1 MFIFASLIILAMD
14 KSCEAKNK
22 PKNFKDLIK
31 SSYFLKPFL
40 GIVIGGIAG
49 YLYYHFVGCASG
61 SCAITSNPYLS
72 TIGGG
77 FLGFFIL
84 NSPCSKC

>member
-1 MFIFASLIILAMD
+1 MD
-14 KSCEAKNK
+14 PTCEARKK
-22 PKNFKDLIK
+22 PKSIK
-31 SSYFLKPFL
+31 EVVKSTFFRKPFF

-49 YLYYHFVGCASG
+49 YLYYHFVGCATG
-61 SCAITSNPYLS
+61 TCAITSNPYLS

-84 NSPCSKC
+84 NSPCRKC

>member
-1 MFIFASLIILAMD
+1 MD
-14 KSCEAKNK
+14 QSCEVKKK
-22 PKNFKDLIK
+22 PKTIKEFIK
-31 SSYFLKPFL
+31 SSFFWKPFL

-49 YLYYHFVGCASG
+49 YLYYHFAGCASG
-61 SCAITSNPYLS
+61 TCAITSNPYLS

-77 FLGFFIL
+77 LGGFFIL

>member
-1 MFIFASLIILAMD
+1 MD
-14 KSCEAKNK
+14 PSCETKKK
-22 PKNFKDLIK
+22 PKSIREFVK
-31 SSYFLKPFL
+31 SSFFWKPFS
-40 GIVIGGIAG
+40 GVVIGGIAG

-61 SCAITSNPYLS
+61 TCAITSNPYLS

-77 FLGFFIL
+77 FLGFFIS

>member
-1 MFIFASLIILAMD
+1 MD
-14 KSCEAKNK
+14 QSCEVKKRPAT
-22 PKNFKDLIK
+22 FKELIK
-31 SSYFLKPFL
+31 SSFFWKPFL

-61 SCAITSNPYLS
+61 TCATSNPYLS

-77 FLGFFIL
+77 FLGYFIL